1 MYFCPSK
8 RKLLVNYAIESKY
21 IHIIHTTT
29 SLTPDP

>member
-8 RKLLVNYAIESKY
+8 RKLLVNDAIESKY
-21 IHIIHTTT
+21 IHIIHTT